1 MDDFEKKWQ
10 RIQDALGREYAG
22 DVQPRV
28 SSTRTLFGIK
38 SEAEQKI
45 EQFAREINDENLRK
59 LKEQQGATNGPQM
72 PEEATCSVLGAPQAT
87 MKTESEDDHV

>member
-1 MDDFEKKWQ
+1 MRGWWALYNARMDDFQKKWQ

-38 SEAEQKI
+38 SEVEQKM
-45 EQFAREINDENLRK
+45 ERFAAEIDEENVRK
-59 LKEQQGATNGPQM
+59 LR
-72 PEEATCSVLGAPQAT
+72 
-87 MKTESEDDHV
+87 EDKPRQPGNSSAQR